1 MRVISWSTCYD
12 DPTYGSPLFVI
23 QRRRRFHF
31 DVIDARYDPRRLCCR
46 IGTQGGRAYLHG
58 ERGSRK
64 GLLTFKR
71 RKNKK
76 KKKTW
81 CGDPPFPSPL
91 GSIITSMMRLLRR
104 TPCIGLKGI
113 RVSTDDFI
121 VISLLDLHER
131 CIITPLANRPDKRL
145 SFYGLIIE

>member
-76 KKKTW
+76 KKKR
-81 CGDPPFPSPL
+81 GVIGGVAIPSLPL
-91 GSIITSMMRLLRR
+91 PSRIDYNEYDEVVAAHAVYWPEGNS
-104 TPCIGLKGI
+104 C
-113 RVSTDDFI
+113 
-121 VISLLDLHER
+121 LDR
-131 CIITPLANRPDKRL
+131 
-145 SFYGLIIE
+145 